1 MGRSTFDGVRDGE
14 WSVFASKVVE
24 ERDAALEEVERLRAV
39 LAVVREHDSAA
50 LTAERERADRA
61 EAEVERLR
69 ANIRADEEEHIAH
82 AVDFHA
88 YVEDVGK
95 TLEQGEDESLFTCAR
110 RVMAEVERLRA
121 MIEFAPHHPDCK
133 SHYSYWVD
141 GICAPGEIKR
151 PRSIQCECNCWKAAA
166 RGES

>member
-1 MGRSTFDGVRDGE
+1 MSDELLHAMFNVGACWKAGTGITS
-14 WSVFASKVVE
+14 SM
-24 ERDAALEEVERLRAV
+24 RAV
-39 LAVVREHDSAA
+39 LDLLHANGYRRC
-50 LTAERERADRA
+50 AEGQRTTQWC
-61 EAEVERLR
+61 AEVERVR
-69 ANIRADEEEHIAH
+69 ANLKALEDEHIAY
-82 AVDFHA
+82 AEDFHA